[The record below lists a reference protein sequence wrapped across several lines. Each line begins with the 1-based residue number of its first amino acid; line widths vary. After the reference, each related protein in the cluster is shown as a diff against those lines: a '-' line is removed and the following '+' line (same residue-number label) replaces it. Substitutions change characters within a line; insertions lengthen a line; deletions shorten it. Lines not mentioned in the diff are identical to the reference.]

1 MLSNQKRLINVVISI
16 ILMVVF
22 VLSASGCGQK
32 TPDESNKPD
41 RVIFALDWVIFGRHT
56 PYFVALDKG
65 YFTDNNIDVTIL
77 RGYGS
82 VDSIKRL
89 ASGKADF
96 VLADMGGLVLA
107 RANEN
112 VKAKTVF
119 MAYGKNGH
127 AVFFLEGSGIKTPQD
142 LVGKTIAGAAGAT
155 VTALFPG
162 FLRANNIDPT
172 TVNIINADAASLNAL
187 LLSKGADGMLDF
199 NFNQVQLEKTGKEQ
213 GLVPNNF
220 MYADYNFAFYANGII
235 TTDDMIANNPDLV
248 TRFVDAIYKGFT
260 YTFENPDESCTIM
273 NKYNPDIDV
282 DVCKGEVVELKKLV
296 VTAEAEKNGIG
307 FMSLEK
313 VQKTIDILREFMG
326 FTGEIAPTDLFTI
339 EFLPKK

>member
-1 MLSNQKRLINVVISI
+1 MSINKKHTIYISLSI
-16 ILMVVF
+16 ILLAVF
-22 VLSASGCGQK
+22 ALSASGCA
-32 TPDESNKPD
+32 PAPEVSNKPD
-41 RVIFALDWVIFGRHT
+41 QAIFALDWVIFGRHT
-56 PYFVALDKG
+56 PYFVAMDQG
-65 YFTDNNIDVTIL
+65 YFLDNNIDVTIL

-142 LVGKTIAGAAGAT
+142 LVGKTIAGAPGAT

-162 FLRANNIDPT
+162 FLRANNIDPAS
-172 TVNIINADAASLNAL
+172 VNIINVEASTLNAL

-199 NFNQVQLEKTGKEQ
+199 NFNQVQLEKTGAET

-220 MYADYNFAFYANGII
+220 MYADYNFGFYANGIM
-235 TTDDMIANNPDLV
+235 TTEEMIANNPDLV
-248 TRFVDAIYKGFT
+248 SRFVDAISKGFA
-260 YTFENPDESCTIM
+260 YTFENPQAACEIM
-273 NKYNPDIDV
+273 NKYNPDVDV
-282 DVCKGEVVELKKLV
+282 DVCVGEVAEVKKLAI
-296 VTAEAEKNGIG
+296 TQETEANGVG
-307 FMSLEK
+307 FMSEER
-313 VQKTIDILREFMG
+313 VQLTIDVLREFMG
-326 FTGEIAPTDLFTI
+326 FTGQITPSELFTI
-339 EFLPKK
+339 DFLPKK